1 MFVDF
6 SARLESLFGRPIPG
20 RPDLQQD
27 ALSAQLQREQFMSW
41 VRHSFV
47 MYAIGAL
54 SGGCLLWYLAAD
66 LYDPWLREAAACL
79 AASYLLMVGVSVR
92 ILVRNNRPLDAQ
104 EHLATL
110 RLKLGILRTFIG
122 CSWGAMLVVMNEV
135 ANVDQRCLLFG
146 VGVALLSTSVFGG
159 SFVYGLTVWLPIMT
173 GFFISALIIFPQI
186 GAAPLCCLVLYGVL
200 TLFSIYDLSKKLRD
214 FTLNG
219 FELKSRNEIIKI
231 VLNDFEEV
239 ASDWLWETDAEMTLV
254 NLSPRLSSLLF
265 PDGPPLDETEAR
277 VDLRALVLSS
287 VFLGDGEEQIDA
299 FVQKLAA
306 RQPFSRLVLPVTI
319 DSTNHWWMLSGK
331 PRFNIKGEF
340 IGYHGVGSD
349 VTESHGFTQRIEYI
363 ARHDALTG
371 TLNRSRF
378 NEILAEKFE
387 TLDDAEMGFCLIS
400 FDLDN
405 FKGVNDSFGHAIGDE
420 LLQIV
425 AERITQS
432 VNFGDV
438 VARIGGDEFH
448 VLSDCETKEDGMELA
463 NRIIRELNRPVVIH
477 DTRLAT
483 GASAGLSYA
492 PWDVK
497 DPVQMLKQSDLA
509 LYHAKKKGRG
519 LACQYDDMIEFELQ
533 VRAKLEADLQAA
545 LTYNQFELL
554 FQPVLCLQTSKIVGV
569 EALIRWQHPTRGRI
583 FPDEFIATAE
593 RTGLIEPIGRWVI
606 TEACRVAA
614 SLPSHITMS
623 INLSPIQLRN
633 PKIVELTQKTIQI
646 TGLDPRRI
654 EFEITESSV
663 LDTEGSSLATFD
675 ALSRLGIKFALDDF
689 GTGHS
694 SLSLLH
700 RLKFDRLKIDR
711 SFTANMLT
719 DAVNRT
725 LVEKTI
731 ELSQALDIAVTVEGI
746 ETEAQAAFLRKYNG
760 IHAQGYLF
768 GRPSRIGEIVF
779 DLAPDQPAR
788 PEKVAAG
795 RSNIVALDRRLRD
808 G

>member
-1 MFVDF
+1 MFFDVGT
-6 SARLESLFGRPIPG
+6 RLERMFNGPIPE

-27 ALSAQLQREQFMSW
+27 ALSVQLQRDQFISW

-47 MYAIGAL
+47 MYAV
-54 SGGCLLWYLAAD
+54 GGTVAVCLFIYLRAD
-66 LYDPWLREAAACL
+66 MYNPWLKGSAVSL
-79 AASYLLMVGVSVR
+79 MASYLLMLLISTRVLRKYNSL
-92 ILVRNNRPLDAQ
+92 IEAQ
-104 EHLATL
+104 ESLSNL
-110 RLKLGILRTFIG
+110 RIKFGMLRMFIG
-122 CSWGAMLVVMNEV
+122 CSWGATLVVMNMV
-135 ANVDQRCLLFG
+135 ATLEQRCLLFG
-146 VGVALLSTSVFGG
+146 TGVALLSTSIFGG
-159 SFVYGLTVWLPIMT
+159 SFAYGLTVWVPIMAGFLASTIIIYPQT
-173 GFFISALIIFPQI
+173 GP
-186 GAAPLCCLVLYGVL
+186 APLICLLLYGIL
-200 TLFSIYDLSKKLRD
+200 TLFSIFDLSKKLRD
-214 FTLNG
+214 FTLSG

-239 ASDWLWETDAEMTLV
+239 ASDWLWETNAEMILV
-254 NLSPRLSSLLF
+254 NLSPRLASLLF
-265 PDGPPLDETEAR
+265 PDGQPDGAEQER
-277 VDLRALVLSS
+277 IDLRALVLSS
-287 VFLGDGEEQIDA
+287 LFLGDGEEQIDV
-299 FVQKLAA
+299 FVQRLAA
-306 RQPFSRLVLPVTI
+306 RQPFARLVLPI
-319 DSTNHWWMLSGK
+319 SINDTNHWWMLSGK

-349 VTESHGFTQRIEYI
+349 VTESHGFNQRIEYI

-378 NEILAEKFE
+378 NEILAERFE
-387 TLDDAEMGFCLIS
+387 ILDDCEGGFCLIS
-400 FDLDN
+400 LDLDN

-425 AERITQS
+425 AERIIQS

-448 VLSDCETKEDGMELA
+448 VLSDCESKADGMELA
-463 NRIIRELNRPVVIH
+463 QRIIREINRPVVIH
-477 DTRLAT
+477 DTRIQT

-492 PWDVK
+492 PWDVSG
-497 DPVQMLKQSDLA
+497 PVQMLKQSDLA
-509 LYHAKKKGRG
+509 LYHAKRKGRG
-519 LACQYDDMIEFELQ
+519 LACPYDDMIEFEMQ

-545 LTYNQFELL
+545 LTHNQFELL
-554 FQPVLCLQTSKIVGV
+554 FQPILSLQSSKIVGV

-623 INLSPIQLRN
+623 INLSPIQLQN
-633 PKIVELTQKTIQI
+633 PKIVDLTAKTIQI

-663 LDTEGSSLATFD
+663 MDTEGSSLATFE
-675 ALSRLGIKFALDDF
+675 ALSALGVKFALDDF

-711 SFTANMLT
+711 SFTAGMLT

-731 ELSQALDIAVTVEGI
+731 ELSQALDIEVTVEGI
-746 ETEAQAAFLRKYNG
+746 ETEAQAAFLRKYAG
-760 IHAQGYLF
+760 ICGQGYLF
-768 GRPSRIGEIVF
+768 GRPSRIQEIVF
-779 DLAPDQPAR
+779 DLAPEEVVPGG
-788 PEKVAAG
+788 KAA
-795 RSNIVALDRRLRD
+795 RSNIVALERRLRD

>member
-1 MFVDF
+1 MFFDVGT
-6 SARLESLFGRPIPG
+6 RLERVFNGPIPV

-27 ALSAQLQREQFMSW
+27 ALSAQLQRDQFISW
-41 VRHSFV
+41 VRHGLV
-47 MYAIGAL
+47 MYAIGT
-54 SGGCLLWYLAAD
+54 SV
-66 LYDPWLREAAACL
+66 AACL
-79 AASYLLMVGVSVR
+79 LLYLKEDLYNSWLQYAVLSLMASYCLMFFVSIRVLHKYNSLIEVQDSLSKLRAKFGLLRM
-92 ILVRNNRPLDAQ
+92 
-104 EHLATL
+104 
-110 RLKLGILRTFIG
+110 FIG
-122 CSWGAMLVVMNEV
+122 CSWGATLVVMNTV
-135 ANVDQRCLLFG
+135 ATSGQRCLLFG
-146 VGVALLSTSVFGG
+146 TAVALLSTSVFGG
-159 SFVYGLTVWLPIMT
+159 SFAYGLTVWLPIMAGCT
-173 GFFISALIIFPQI
+173 VSTIIIFPQT
-186 GAAPLCCLVLYGVL
+186 GPAPLICLLLYGIL
-200 TLFSIYDLSKKLRD
+200 TLFSIFDLSKKLRD

-239 ASDWLWETDAEMTLV
+239 ASDWLWETNAEMILV
-254 NLSPRLSSLLF
+254 NISPRLSSLLF
-265 PDGPPLDETEAR
+265 PEVLPPDVQER

-299 FVQKLAA
+299 FVQRLAA
-306 RQPFSRLVLPVTI
+306 RQPFSRLVLPI
-319 DSTNHWWMLSGK
+319 SINETNHWWMLSGK

-349 VTESHGFTQRIEYI
+349 VTESHGFNQRIEYI

-378 NEILAEKFE
+378 NEILAERFE
-387 TLDDAEMGFCLIS
+387 ILDDCEVGFCLIS

-405 FKGVNDSFGHAIGDE
+405 FKGVNDTFGHAIGDE

-425 AERITQS
+425 AERIIQS

-448 VLSDCETKEDGMELA
+448 VLSDCESKEDGMELA

-477 DTRLAT
+477 DTRITT

-509 LYHAKKKGRG
+509 LYHAKRKGRG
-519 LACQYDDMIEFELQ
+519 LACQYDDMIEFEMQ

-545 LTYNQFELL
+545 LAHNQFELL
-554 FQPVLCLQTSKIVGV
+554 FQPILSLHSSKIVGV

-614 SLPSHITMS
+614 SLPSHVTMS
-623 INLSPIQLRN
+623 INLSPIQLQN
-633 PKIVELTQKTIQI
+633 PKLVDLTAKTIQI
-646 TGLDPRRI
+646 TGLDPARI

-663 LDTEGSSLATFD
+663 MDTEGSSLATFE

-711 SFTANMLT
+711 SFTAGMLT

-731 ELSQALDIAVTVEGI
+731 ELSQALNIEVTVEGI
-746 ETEAQAAFLRKYNG
+746 ETEAQAAFLRKYAG
-760 IHAQGYLF
+760 LCGQGYLF
-768 GRPSRIGEIVF
+768 GRPSRIQDIVF
-779 DLAPDQPAR
+779 DLAPAEILR
-788 PEKVAAG
+788 PEKPGA
-795 RSNIVALDRRLRD
+795 RSNIVALERRLRD

>member
-1 MFVDF
+1 
-6 SARLESLFGRPIPG
+6 
-20 RPDLQQD
+20 
-27 ALSAQLQREQFMSW
+27 
-41 VRHSFV
+41 VRHGLV
-47 MYAIGAL
+47 MYAIGT
-54 SGGCLLWYLAAD
+54 SV
-66 LYDPWLREAAACL
+66 AACL
-79 AASYLLMVGVSVR
+79 LLYLKEDLYNSWLQYAVLSLMASYCLMFFVSIRVLHKYNSLIEVQDSLSKLRAKFGLLRM
-92 ILVRNNRPLDAQ
+92 
-104 EHLATL
+104 
-110 RLKLGILRTFIG
+110 FIG
-122 CSWGAMLVVMNEV
+122 CSWGATLVVMNTV
-135 ANVDQRCLLFG
+135 ATSGQRCLLFG
-146 VGVALLSTSVFGG
+146 TAVALLSTSVFGG
-159 SFVYGLTVWLPIMT
+159 SFAYGLTVWLPIMAGCT
-173 GFFISALIIFPQI
+173 VSTIIIFPQT
-186 GAAPLCCLVLYGVL
+186 GPAPLICLLLYGIL
-200 TLFSIYDLSKKLRD
+200 TLFSIFDLSKKLRD

-239 ASDWLWETDAEMTLV
+239 ASDWLWETNAEMILV
-254 NLSPRLSSLLF
+254 NISPRLSSLLF
-265 PDGPPLDETEAR
+265 PEVLPPDVQER

-299 FVQKLAA
+299 FVQRLAA
-306 RQPFSRLVLPVTI
+306 RQPFSRLVLPI
-319 DSTNHWWMLSGK
+319 SINETNHWWMLSGK

-349 VTESHGFTQRIEYI
+349 VTESHGFNQRIEYI

-378 NEILAEKFE
+378 NEILAERFE
-387 TLDDAEMGFCLIS
+387 ILDDCEVGFCLIS

-405 FKGVNDSFGHAIGDE
+405 FKGVNDTFGHAIGDE

-425 AERITQS
+425 AERIIQS

-448 VLSDCETKEDGMELA
+448 VLSDCESKEDGMELA

-477 DTRLAT
+477 DTRITT

-509 LYHAKKKGRG
+509 LYHAKRKGRG
-519 LACQYDDMIEFELQ
+519 LACQYDDMIEFEMQ

-545 LTYNQFELL
+545 LAHNQFELL
-554 FQPVLCLQTSKIVGV
+554 FQPILSLHSSKIVGV

-614 SLPSHITMS
+614 SLPSHVTMS
-623 INLSPIQLRN
+623 INLSPIQLQN
-633 PKIVELTQKTIQI
+633 PKLVDLTAKTIQI
-646 TGLDPRRI
+646 TGLDPARI

-663 LDTEGSSLATFD
+663 LDTEGSSLATFE

-711 SFTANMLT
+711 SFTAGMLT

-731 ELSQALDIAVTVEGI
+731 ELSQALNIEVTVEGI
-746 ETEAQAAFLRKYNG
+746 ETEAQAAFLRKYAG
-760 IHAQGYLF
+760 LCGQGYLF
-768 GRPSRIGEIVF
+768 GRPSRIQDIVF
-779 DLAPDQPAR
+779 DLAPAEILR
-788 PEKVAAG
+788 PEKPGA
-795 RSNIVALDRRLRD
+795 RSNIVALERRLRD